1 MNFPNLLTF
10 FRLFLIPVFILIFFS
25 NIHNAFLYSILVFLI
40 AGLTDTLDGYI
51 ARKFNLI
58 TKWGIILDP
67 LADKLMLVTVLTCLV
82 VKNYIPLWV
91 LIIMTAKE
99 TAMITAGIL
108 LFKNDTIIA
117 SDFFGKLST
126 LLFYISIFIL
136 SLDENTG
143 TMFIYVAVGSS
154 IIAFINYYI
163 IYIKNKKALKTFKF
177 NHSRQQ
183 K

>member
-1 MNFPNLLTF
+1 MNFPNLLSI

-25 NIHNAFLYSILVFLI
+25 NIHNNLMYSILIFLL
-40 AGLTDTLDGYI
+40 AGFTDILDGFI
-51 ARKFNLI
+51 ARKFDLI

-82 VKNYIPLWV
+82 IKSYIPLWI

-108 LFKNDTIIA
+108 LYRNNTVIA
-117 SDFFGKLST
+117 SNFFGKLST
-126 LLFYISIFIL
+126 FLFYISIFIL
-136 SLDENTG
+136 SIDKITG
-143 TMFIYVAVGSS
+143 NILVCIAVASS

-163 IYIKNKKALKTFKF
+163 VYIK
-177 NHSRQQ
+177 SRI
-183 K
+183 KVNS

>member
-1 MNFPNLLTF
+1 MNFPNLLSV

-25 NIHNAFLYSILVFLI
+25 TIHNSLMYSIIIFLI
-40 AGLTDTLDGYI
+40 AGFTDILDGFI
-51 ARKFNLI
+51 ARKFDLI

-82 VKNYIPLWV
+82 IKSYIPLWI

-108 LFKNDTIIA
+108 LFKNHTVIP
-117 SDFFGKLST
+117 SNFFGKLST
-126 LLFYISIFIL
+126 ILFYFSIVLLTVNRNLGIIFIYI
-136 SLDENTG
+136 G
-143 TMFIYVAVGSS
+143 VASS

-163 IYIKNKKALKTFKF
+163 IYIN
-177 NHSRQQ
+177 SRTKLTSQE